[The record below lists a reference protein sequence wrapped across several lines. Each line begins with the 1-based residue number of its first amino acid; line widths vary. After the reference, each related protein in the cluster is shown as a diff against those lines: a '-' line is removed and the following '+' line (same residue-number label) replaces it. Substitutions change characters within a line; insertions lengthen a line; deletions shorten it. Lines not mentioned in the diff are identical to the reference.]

1 MEDLKKYIGMRVEGN
16 STIVDVGYYNQYP
29 VALIMYDKQPDLRKN
44 GYSVAIGFNV
54 TSENKLK
61 FSSLQFFLSE
71 RSARKKFNKLM
82 KQERTKEMER

>member
-16 STIVDVGYYNQYP
+16 STIVDVGYYNKYP
-29 VALIMYDKQPDLRKN
+29 VALIMLDKQPDLRKN
-44 GYSVAIGFNV
+44 GYSVAIGFSV
-54 TSENKLK
+54 TSENILK

-82 KQERTKEMER
+82 KQERIKEMER